1 MTSWATMRF
10 AQRLVLLPQQAAAAV
25 AEVVAVAEVA
35 VVAELAVGARA
46 KAKDVN

>member
-25 AEVVAVAEVA
+25 AEVVAM
-35 VVAELAVGARA
+35 AELAVGARA

>member
-1 MTSWATMRF
+1 MTSWATMCF

-25 AEVVAVAEVA
+25 AEVAA
-35 VVAELAVGARA
+35 VAELAVGARA